1 MKTIRIFLASFIL
14 LTVTTFAQNPIDTN
28 PIVVEVR
35 DAANADNVSNQ
46 DLGKRYSMYRGMYL
60 YGIHFNFE
68 GCNTFGD
75 VEAKLVK
82 CRDKILPEK
91 TNTLGAKIN
100 SIMKKYAELELNEDN
115 KNKYLEDLNLVC
127 EGLKAGVD

>member
-1 MKTIRIFLASFIL
+1 MFRIFLASFVL

-28 PIVVEVR
+28 VIVIEVR

-46 DLGKRYSMYRGMYL
+46 DLGKRYAMYRGMYL
-60 YGIHFNFE
+60 YGTHFDFE
-68 GCNTFGD
+68 GCTTFGD
-75 VEAKLVK
+75 IEAKLIK

-91 TNTLGAKIN
+91 TSTLGAKIN
-100 SIMKKYAELELNEDN
+100 SIMKKYATLELNEDN

>member
-35 DAANADNVSNQ
+35 DAANTDEISNEN
-46 DLGKRYSMYRGMYL
+46 LGKWYSMYRGMYI
-60 YGIHFNFE
+60 YGTKFNFD
-68 GCNTFGD
+68 GCTTFGD

-82 CRDKILPEK
+82 CRDKILPDK
-91 TNTLGAKIN
+91 TKTFGAKLN
-100 SIMKKYAELELNEDN
+100 SITKKYATLDLTDDN
-115 KNKYLEDLNLVC
+115 KNKFLEDLNLIC
-127 EGLKAGVD
+127 EGIKAGVD

>member
-1 MKTIRIFLASFIL
+1 MGKVRIFLASFVL
-14 LTVTTFAQNPIDTN
+14 LTATVFAQSPIDTN

-35 DAANADNVSNQ
+35 DAANADEVSNQ

-60 YGIHFNFE
+60 YGTQFNFE

-75 VEAKLVK
+75 IEAKLIK
-82 CRDKILPEK
+82 CRDKILPDK
-91 TNTLGAKIN
+91 TKTLGAKIN
-100 SIMKKYAELELNEDN
+100 SIMKKYATLELTDDN

>member
-28 PIVVEVR
+28 PIVIEVR

-60 YGIHFNFE
+60 YGTHFDFE

-91 TNTLGAKIN
+91 TSTLGAKIN

-115 KNKYLEDLNLVC
+115 KNKYLEDLNFVC